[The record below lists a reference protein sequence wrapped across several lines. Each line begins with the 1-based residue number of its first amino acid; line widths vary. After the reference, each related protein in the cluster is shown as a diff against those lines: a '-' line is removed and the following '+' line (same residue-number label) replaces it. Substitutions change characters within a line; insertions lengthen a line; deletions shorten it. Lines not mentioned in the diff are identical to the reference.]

1 MTNCTL
7 RVSQWQSNLVLLS
20 FYTSEKSAVDVGLLE
35 LASPVDPSYRRFSVG
50 PLEGTVL
57 GEANKSS
64 PEAKYQEKLQSPL
77 R

>member
-1 MTNCTL
+1 MCES
-7 RVSQWQSNLVLLS
+7 VAIQSGALIFLHIRK
-20 FYTSEKSAVDVGLLE
+20 KSAVDVGLLE

-57 GEANKSS
+57 GEANKSK
-64 PEAKYQEKLQSPL
+64 PKAKYQEKLQNPL